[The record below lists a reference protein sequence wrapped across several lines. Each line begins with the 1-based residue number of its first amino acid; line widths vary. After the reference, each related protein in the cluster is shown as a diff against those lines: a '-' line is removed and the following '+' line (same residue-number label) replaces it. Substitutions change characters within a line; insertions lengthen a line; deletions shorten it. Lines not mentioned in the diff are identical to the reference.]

1 MPWRLA
7 RQAVKRITWGLADQ
21 GMSSITNFAV
31 SIYIART
38 LGAVQ
43 YGAFGLAYVTYSFA
57 LNASRGLSTDPLL
70 VRFSGTDV
78 PTWRRAVAD
87 CTGTAALTGLITGAG
102 VLMAALAL
110 HGSARMAFL
119 ALGLTLPA
127 LMLQDSWRYSFFALG
142 KGAHAFLNDTIWAAT
157 LIPTLVLL
165 KASGHASV
173 FWFVFAWGMGGAV
186 GAAVGPLQAR
196 VIPRL
201 FGGWRWIRQHRELGV
216 RYLLEG
222 TANSASTQL
231 RNYGVGIILGLAAV
245 GYVQAATTLMGPFMV
260 IFLGMG
266 LVTLPEAARV
276 LRRSPRHLTLFCLA
290 VSAALS
296 LLEIAWTGSLLVALP
311 RGLGHFALGAI
322 WRPTYPLV
330 LPLAISIFGGC
341 MSAGA
346 GAGLH
351 ALGAAKRSLRAM
363 LQASALFLAAGLIG
377 AVTDGAVGTM
387 RGAAFAGCV
396 GALMFWWQLRGALR
410 EHPSVPE
417 GNWFWPGRTGRHR
430 NPAAVGS
437 DADGAVAAADGG
449 AAEAEL
455 AEVAYAEAMPSAD
468 SAVEAVP
475 MRSAP
480 PRAESSRTQRP
491 SPAQP
496 PWAES
501 PRAESSR
508 VEQPRNE
515 PMWADPRVDSPRARP
530 PWEKQPQAE
539 PSRAESRPT
548 QPSRADSERA
558 EPSLAQPSRA
568 ESSRPEQHRIEPLWA
583 EPPRLHPTRAE
594 SSRAESSRAE
604 SSRPES
610 SRAEPPRSEPP
621 RAERPPAARPRA
633 ARAPAPWTWDVAFGR
648 VPEEEP
654 HDYTPGPRRLRRPGS
669 LAAAVEQAPRR
680 NPPPDDRR
688 A

>member
-7 RQAVKRITWGLADQ
+7 RQAAKRITWGLADQ

-31 SIYIART
+31 SIYIAKT

-43 YGAFGLAYVTYSFA
+43 YGAFGLAYVTYSFC

-87 CTGTAALTGLITGAG
+87 CTGTAALTGLVTGAG
-102 VLMAALAL
+102 VMLAALVL

-142 KGAHAFLNDTIWAAT
+142 KGARAFLNDTIWAVT

-165 KASGHASV
+165 NASGHASV

-196 VIPRL
+196 VMPRL
-201 FGGWRWIRQHRELGV
+201 FGGWRWIRQHRELGL

-222 TANSASTQL
+222 TSNSASTQL

-290 VSAALS
+290 VSVGLS
-296 LLEIAWTGSLLVALP
+296 LLAIAWTVALLVALP
-311 RGLGHFALGAI
+311 RGLGHLALGAI

-330 LPLAISIFGGC
+330 LPLAISILGGC

-363 LQASALFLAAGLIG
+363 VQASALFLVAGLAG
-377 AVTDGAVGTM
+377 AVTDGTVGTM
-387 RGAAFAGCV
+387 RGAAFAGCA

-410 EHPSVPE
+410 EHASVPE

-430 NPAAVGS
+430 GSLVAQATPLRRRRFRRRRFSWHRFAGTASAGTETMAEAIAAEAAWASPGLAELDAAELEPAERPMAARSAGRPADGPPAEGPAVGRTQSERRSAERKSADEPAVGRVHTGLPMDETMPMERPVLGRPLS
-437 DADGAVAAADGG
+437 DQRPADGA
-449 AAEAEL
+449 
-455 AEVAYAEAMPSAD
+455 S
-468 SAVEAVP
+468 
-475 MRSAP
+475 
-480 PRAESSRTQRP
+480 
-491 SPAQP
+491 
-496 PWAES
+496 
-501 PRAESSR
+501 
-508 VEQPRNE
+508 
-515 PMWADPRVDSPRARP
+515 
-530 PWEKQPQAE
+530 
-539 PSRAESRPT
+539 
-548 QPSRADSERA
+548 
-558 EPSLAQPSRA
+558 
-568 ESSRPEQHRIEPLWA
+568 
-583 EPPRLHPTRAE
+583 
-594 SSRAESSRAE
+594 
-604 SSRPES
+604 
-610 SRAEPPRSEPP
+610 
-621 RAERPPAARPRA
+621 AERPAPARPQADRRPAEGRPVERPAAAGARSEGARSDRSPAEGTRVERPPSERRPADDVPTARPRLS
-633 ARAPAPWTWDVAFGR
+633 RRPAPG
-648 VPEEEP
+648 
-654 HDYTPGPRRLRRPGS
+654 
-669 LAAAVEQAPRR
+669 
-680 NPPPDDRR
+680 
-688 A
+688 

>member
-7 RQAVKRITWGLADQ
+7 RQAAKRITWGLADQ

-31 SIYIART
+31 SIYIAKT

-43 YGAFGLAYVTYSFA
+43 YGAFGLAYVTYSFC

-87 CTGTAALTGLITGAG
+87 CTGTAALTGLVTGAG
-102 VLMAALAL
+102 VMLAALVL

-142 KGAHAFLNDTIWAAT
+142 KGAHAFLNDTIWAVT

-165 KASGHASV
+165 NASGHASV

-196 VIPRL
+196 VMPRL
-201 FGGWRWIRQHRELGV
+201 FGGWRWIRQHRELGL

-222 TANSASTQL
+222 TSNSASTQL

-290 VSAALS
+290 VSVGLS
-296 LLEIAWTGSLLVALP
+296 LLAIAWTVALLVALP
-311 RGLGHFALGAI
+311 RGLGHLALGAI

-330 LPLAISIFGGC
+330 LPLAISILGGC

-363 LQASALFLAAGLIG
+363 VQASALFLVAGLAG
-377 AVTDGAVGTM
+377 AVTDGTVGTM
-387 RGAAFAGCV
+387 RGAAFAGCA

-430 NPAAVGS
+430 GSLASSGDPGTMAEAVSAEAAQASSGLAEPEPAELELAGRPEMGRAAVGS
-437 DADGAVAAADGG
+437 AAVGSPAVAKRCGGKGRVRAPSGRGYVGGRACGG
-449 AAEAEL
+449 AA
-455 AEVAYAEAMPSAD
+455 AYRPAD
-468 SAVEAVP
+468 G
-475 MRSAP
+475 RDH
-480 PRAESSRTQRP
+480 
-491 SPAQP
+491 
-496 PWAES
+496 
-501 PRAESSR
+501 
-508 VEQPRNE
+508 
-515 PMWADPRVDSPRARP
+515 ADGTA
-530 PWEKQPQAE
+530 
-539 PSRAESRPT
+539 
-548 QPSRADSERA
+548 
-558 EPSLAQPSRA
+558 
-568 ESSRPEQHRIEPLWA
+568 
-583 EPPRLHPTRAE
+583 
-594 SSRAESSRAE
+594 
-604 SSRPES
+604 
-610 SRAEPPRSEPP
+610 
-621 RAERPPAARPRA
+621 
-633 ARAPAPWTWDVAFGR
+633 GR
-648 VPEEEP
+648 
-654 HDYTPGPRRLRRPGS
+654 GQ
-669 LAAAVEQAPRR
+669 AAVRPASG
-680 NPPPDDRR
+680 
-688 A
+688 